1 MKNRSKSAM
10 LALLLAGSVAMLG
23 GCSKLK
29 KEDPQ
34 TEKMTEAVTE
44 APTESE
50 TQTEK
55 PTEKVT
61 EKQTEK
67 QTETEKETEPK
78 VLTAA
83 EEKAQ
88 EKELDQIRM
97 MYAKD
102 DINVRSDPDTTA
114 DNIIYSYMQGDQVTV
129 VGETPNW
136 YVVELD
142 GYDSNGYVSRQFV
155 SAEKVAEKTDEE
167 RQAAIE
173 KELSSTSDSNSTDG
187 AAASEDGSSDTTTTS
202 SGADTSAV
210 DSQYGVGDFAESYS
224 VEAATGANIRSTP
237 AQDGEI
243 VGTIASGTTVTA
255 LGETDRWYKI
265 EYNGTIGYVNKNLF
279 K

>member
-34 TEKMTEAVTE
+34 TEKVTEAVTE

-167 RQAAIE
+167 RQQAIE
-173 KELSSTSDSNSTDG
+173 QELSGQTAANTDGTAASAATSSDS
-187 AAASEDGSSDTTTTS
+187 SS
-202 SGADTSAV
+202 V
-210 DSQYGVGDFAESYS
+210 DAEYGVGAFAESFPIQ
-224 VEAATGANIRSTP
+224 AATGANVRKTP
-237 AQDGEI
+237 SQDGEI
-243 VGTIASGTTVTA
+243 IQTIGSGETVTA
-255 LGETDRWYKI
+255 LGETDRWYKVDI
-265 EYNGTIGYVNKNLF
+265 NGTIGYVNKNLF
-279 K
+279 NAQ